1 MDIELCLMAAIV
13 RYLKFRGAVGSGIVL
28 SKGWGSLDK
37 ILILISDFKGTGG
50 VEFKWSLVWYLF
62 L

>member
-1 MDIELCLMAAIV
+1 MAAIV